1 MFRGSTTHPWS
12 GWSNNGKR
20 YRGDTYIF
28 WKLWAWTLFF
38 HYLNFKIANF
48 ENFKISRAV
57 LRSWFALSL
66 DFWTMLKYWPAW
78 ITKKRADISRK
89 SADMRKKVNKEQQLP
104 FDKEKMHRRQAG
116 LYSASQ
122 CCIRLAMNFYLED
135 RNTVKRR
142 VKLCF
147 VPVLLLFSN
156 LQLLGFSN
164 FFAHISA
171 FWTNM
176 LLD

>member
-1 MFRGSTTHPWS
+1 
-12 GWSNNGKR
+12 
-20 YRGDTYIF
+20 
-28 WKLWAWTLFF
+28 
-38 HYLNFKIANF
+38 
-48 ENFKISRAV
+48 
-57 LRSWFALSL
+57 
-66 DFWTMLKYWPAW
+66 
-78 ITKKRADISRK
+78 
-89 SADMRKKVNKEQQLP
+89 MRKKVNKEQQLP

-122 CCIRLAMNFYLED
+122 CCMRLAMNLYLEG
-135 RNTVKRR
+135 RNTAERR

-171 FWTNM
+171 FSTNYSVT
-176 LLD
+176 